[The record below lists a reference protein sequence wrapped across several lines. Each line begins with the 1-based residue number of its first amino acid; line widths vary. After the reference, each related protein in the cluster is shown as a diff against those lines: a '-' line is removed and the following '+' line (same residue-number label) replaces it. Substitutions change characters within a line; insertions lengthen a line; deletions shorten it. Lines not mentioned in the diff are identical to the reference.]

1 MIASV
6 GFLRTKLQL
15 LHAICG
21 VRETPWSWASAETIK
36 PLTANT
42 VAAKNPNARPSES
55 CRETTERRN
64 IGNSFYYRGESR
76 TSESVTIYSCCDHRR
91 WRCASSSKK
100 RGPLVNAVGYKDFA
114 PTEHDFLCDLWG
126 LLFKASWGSPVS
138 PGRTHTKQRGAQK
151 THV

>member
-21 VRETPWSWASAETIK
+21 VRETPLSSASAETIK
-36 PLTANT
+36 LLAANT
-42 VAAKNPNARPSES
+42 VPAKNPNARPSES

-76 TSESVTIYSCCDHRR
+76 TSGSVTIYSCCDHRR
-91 WRCASSSKK
+91 WRCGSSSKK
-100 RGPLVNAVGYKDFA
+100 DRFTVLPRFLNDQSYSKTAPSSPASPWFFSSIVSAFLSLGSASIFKVG
-114 PTEHDFLCDLWG
+114 
-126 LLFKASWGSPVS
+126 
-138 PGRTHTKQRGAQK
+138 
-151 THV
+151 